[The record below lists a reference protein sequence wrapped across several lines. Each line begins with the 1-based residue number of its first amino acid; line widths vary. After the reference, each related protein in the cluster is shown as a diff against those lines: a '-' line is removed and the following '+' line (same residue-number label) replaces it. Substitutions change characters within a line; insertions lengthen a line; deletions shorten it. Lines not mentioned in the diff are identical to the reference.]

1 VYYVKSQEACS
12 QDERLLVYVD
22 DHMTFT
28 VLSCSHAKFYAYKKN
43 MPKRLMIESGIHL
56 RICSCPTGTFL
67 DRYLSLWFLSGS
79 PVSDELQSF
88 WYMSVLL
95 SDRALTKAS
104 VVER

>member
-1 VYYVKSQEACS
+1 
-12 QDERLLVYVD
+12 
-22 DHMTFT
+22 
-28 VLSCSHAKFYAYKKN
+28 
-43 MPKRLMIESGIHL
+43 MIESGIHL

-104 VVER
+104 VVERSQKAKFWLHWLHTAVSGS